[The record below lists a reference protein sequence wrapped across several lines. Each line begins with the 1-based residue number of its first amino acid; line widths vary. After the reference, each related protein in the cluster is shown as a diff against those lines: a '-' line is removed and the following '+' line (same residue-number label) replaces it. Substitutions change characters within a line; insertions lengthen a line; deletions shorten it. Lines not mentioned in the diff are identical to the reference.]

1 MNTLKLYEH
10 DKFGKIR
17 CSIING
23 EVYFK
28 ADDILSVLKFSD
40 GNIIKEYISD
50 DDKIT
55 VSKTDSVGRCSP
67 ETLINTFGLHSLMI
81 MKQSMLSGSVDVLGI
96 KSWIHKTVIPA
107 VRNASEDKLSDYDK
121 TILSVIKGKTEQDR
135 VTSLARLLNMIPEKP
150 VAEKKI
156 SSYTLKK
163 MRDVTHEYNLKQGQI
178 SLWAIHNNYIVRNS
192 ITNNFSVNESG
203 AKYFKADGKK
213 LYITSEG
220 YDLIQGN
227 IHDIKVI
234 KTNMARI

>member
-1 MNTLKLYEH
+1 MGLMLFENDE
-10 DKFGKIR
+10 FGKIR
-17 CSIING
+17 GTLING
-23 EVYFK
+23 ETYFK
-28 ADDILSVLKFSD
+28 AEDVAALLKMDNNIL
-40 GNIIKEYISD
+40 KEISD
-50 DDKIT
+50 DDKIV
-55 VSKTDSVGRCSP
+55 VSRTDSVGRCNP
-67 ETLINTFGLHSLMI
+67 ETLISTFALHSLMI
-81 MKQSMLSGSVDVLGI
+81 MKRSMSIFSGSVDIPRI

-107 VRNASEDKLSDYDK
+107 IRNASEDKLSDYDK

-135 VTSLARLLNMIPEKP
+135 VASLARLLNMIPEKP
-150 VAEKKI
+150 VTEKKI

-192 ITNNFSVNESG
+192 VTNNFSVNESG
-203 AKYFKADGKK
+203 TKYFKADGKK